1 MKITHDPK
9 KCINCGNCVSLCP
22 DLFEVDNDNNDNIK
36 LIKGELNSKTGNFE
50 RKIEKVDCAKDAAEI
65 CPVGAIKIENE

>member
-1 MKITHDPK
+1 MVFMKITHNPK

-22 DLFEVDNDNNDNIK
+22 DLFKVDNDNIK

-65 CPVGAIKIENE
+65 CPVGAIKILSE